1 MPSHIV
7 ALGLLWSLYKDREKC
22 TAVDNMGGF
31 SLSDWHFLHQE
42 GRVIDFFGENTQREV
57 VGHTFSSGAI
67 KSWSRGCARP
77 PSPRVKAREVTAWE
91 EKTGI

>member
-1 MPSHIV
+1 
-7 ALGLLWSLYKDREKC
+7 
-22 TAVDNMGGF
+22 
-31 SLSDWHFLHQE
+31 
-42 GRVIDFFGENTQREV
+42 